1 MNAKELLGLLEKK
14 EFVIYGTGH
23 VAQKFLKVIQKEH
36 LDKNLKCFAVSFGEK
51 EPIEGIA
58 VKNIREIEKDS
69 LVCIAVHNSLLNE
82 MTGTLQDV
90 GIDHYVWIYP
100 YLYELLLGEPIKT
113 DVKIK
118 VDDIIRTCGDDY
130 RIAIRCAAID
140 HYCGKNTNG
149 FDWYMKSQALH
160 CSMKTAE
167 ERLRRFC
174 KLISDWQRLGYDES
188 KRILINDNYE
198 IIDGNH
204 RVALAWYYG
213 QEEIKCEIF
222 GGNISACEVH
232 GENAMLTKR
241 ILLQNGFS
249 LQEIQELDKINQMI
263 KGGIRNE
270 SISR

>member
-118 VDDIIRTCGDDY
+118 VDDIIRTCGDE
-130 RIAIRCAAID
+130 
-140 HYCGKNTNG
+140 
-149 FDWYMKSQALH
+149 YMKSQALH

-188 KRILINDNYE
+188 KRILINENYE

>member
-1 MNAKELLGLLEKK
+1 
-14 EFVIYGTGH
+14 
-23 VAQKFLKVIQKEH
+23 
-36 LDKNLKCFAVSFGEK
+36 
-51 EPIEGIA
+51 
-58 VKNIREIEKDS
+58 
-69 LVCIAVHNSLLNE
+69 

-188 KRILINDNYE
+188 KRILINENYE